1 MQPHQIFND
10 ARYHTSRAV
19 LLATMACTEIV
30 RAGNVLE
37 GHGMFTDDVSEGF
50 VAVSDGL
57 ESGIDACRLLDDTLN
72 GLVIDAALKAAL
84 MGL

>member
-1 MQPHQIFND
+1 MQPHQIFNE

-37 GHGMFTDDVSEGF
+37 EHDMFTDDVSGGF

-57 ESGIDACRLLDDTLN
+57 EKGIGACQLLDDTLN
-72 GLVIDAALKAAL
+72 GAVIDAALKAAL